1 MWERE
6 AQKREWGWGWS
17 EGGVHVELGGLL
29 VMDSQI
35 EMARWKDPAT
45 CLSLS
50 LRALRALRATV
61 F

>member
-1 MWERE
+1 MW
-6 AQKREWGWGWS
+6 S
-17 EGGVHVELGGLL
+17 GGL

-50 LRALRALRATV
+50 LSLRGLGATI

>member
-1 MWERE
+1 MW
-6 AQKREWGWGWS
+6 S
-17 EGGVHVELGGLL
+17 GGL

-45 CLSLS
+45 CLNLG
-50 LRALRALRATV
+50 LRDLRTTI